1 MCQLDRWQ
9 PNLTDL
15 PEIDIGKVENFLSG
29 SKEKESVFSRD
40 RPTAVLQDIVSLP
53 SISALATFT
62 LRSLMCMPRV
72 TTHHSLSRSYYDH
85 RIVQPG

>member
-15 PEIDIGKVENFLSG
+15 LDIDIGKVENFLSG

-40 RPTAVLQDIVSLP
+40 RLTAVLQDIVSLP
-53 SISALATFT
+53 SVSALATFT
-62 LRSLMCMPRV
+62 LRSLMCTPRV
-72 TTHHSLSRSYYDH
+72 TTHHLLSMSYCDH
-85 RIVQPG
+85 GIVQPG